1 MARTRGLHLSSVL
14 FGAFWTA
21 LGLLAAER
29 WLGPFL
35 ARRAMPAEEETL
47 AAVHRTLNEHAVLA
61 HDPEELARNGA
72 HGMVLGLRDPYA
84 RFIGPEELAGFRLE
98 STGTYVGIGAMLHP
112 DGRVLFPI
120 VAGPAEEAGLVP
132 GDRILTV
139 DGADTSALSSDA
151 LAPRLRGPRGSAV
164 TLELERRDGSRARA
178 EIRRRAVPAG
188 TVNDARWLDRAAG
201 IAHVHVRSFAESTPR
216 ELDLVLETLTADDAL
231 RGLVLDLRSNTGGQ
245 LESAVAIASRFL
257 RGEVVC
263 TLRDRAGRQQTRKA
277 DAALSRWP
285 ELPLAVL
292 INEGSASGSEVL
304 AGALRDHGAAAL
316 VGTRS
321 YGKGIYQEVYDF
333 AEGGFVMK
341 FTAGIYFTPSGRA
354 LEGHL
359 QPELAPGG
367 LEPDLPVRLDAAA
380 ATAVQRW
387 HSINWPD
394 PRWRAQVDEAFPSY
408 FPAEP
413 PADPVET
420 AALELLRGAVAEA

>member
-35 ARRAMPAEEETL
+35 ARRAMPVEEETL
-47 AAVHRTLNEHAVLA
+47 AAVHRTLNENAVLA
-61 HDPEELARNGA
+61 HDPEDLARHGA
-72 HGMVLGLRDPYA
+72 RGMVQGLADPYA
-84 RFIGPEELAGFRLE
+84 RFIGPEELSAFRLE

-120 VAGPAEEAGLVP
+120 LGGPAEAAGVLP
-132 GDRILTV
+132 GDRILAL
-139 DGADTSALSSDA
+139 DGKDTSALHSDA
-151 LAPRLRGPRGSAV
+151 LATLLRGPRGSAV
-164 TLELERRDGSRARA
+164 RLELERLDGTRASV

-188 TVNDARWLDRAAG
+188 TVSDARWLDRETG
-201 IAHVHVRSFAESTPR
+201 IAHVHLRSFAESTPR
-216 ELDLVLETLTADDAL
+216 ELDLVLDTLIAETPL
-231 RGLVLDLRSNTGGQ
+231 RGLALDLRSNTGGQ
-245 LESAVAIASRFL
+245 LESAIAIASRFL

-263 TLRDRAGRQQTRKA
+263 TLRDRSGQQSTRLA

-285 ELPLAVL
+285 DLPLAVL
-292 INEGSASGSEVL
+292 LDGSSASGSEVL
-304 AGALRDHGAAAL
+304 AGALRDHGAAVL
-316 VGTRS
+316 VGERS

-341 FTAGIYFTPSGRA
+341 FTAGMYFTPSGRA

-367 LEPDLPVRLDAAA
+367 LEPDLPVRLDEDAAA
-380 ATAVQRW
+380 AVRRW
-387 HSINWPD
+387 HAINWPD
-394 PRWRAQVDEAFPSY
+394 PRWRARVDAAFPSY
-408 FPAEP
+408 FPSQP
-413 PADPVET
+413 PADAVES
-420 AALELLRGAVAEA
+420 AAAAILRAAVAGA